1 MTSMK
6 NLFNFL
12 LVLFLGL
19 HAMVLSGQTT
29 HHQQLQF
36 LWSDQLFYQPEE
48 GDPILY
54 LDFDD
59 AARWSEDPALPV
71 YRVTIPVSGKG
82 SLTANLSDDIWEDW
96 PEMTSD
102 PLILSRFPHQI
113 SMDLWVSETRGRYA
127 AHGFILPLRK
137 NGEKIQRLISANLT
151 IHFTPSTD
159 TEVVLRSGHTEESVL
174 AYGTVYKIAVDREGV
189 YKLSYDFL
197 KNTLKMPVD
206 QIDPR
211 RIHLYGNGGGMV
223 PRANAKFRHDDLAEN
238 AIYVSGEADGVFN
251 GSDYILFYAPGPHPF
266 QYNEAQNMLS
276 RPINLYD
283 KQSYYYI
290 KVETIDGLR
299 ISDQPGAD
307 PSAAPSTNA
316 FRDMLRMEDELT
328 NLLNEGNLN
337 HGSGSQWYGDKLSSA
352 LKTIN
357 YTSRFDLLDIVPG
370 STAMVNAAFASRSD
384 VSNRFS
390 LNVDGQ
396 VFQTNMIG
404 STNLGNIES
413 RYANRGTI
421 TQNFTLNQKP
431 ETISVG
437 YTANGTNA
445 TGWVDYIEF
454 HFDRSLNVSQG
465 YLRFNNS
472 AFLSEAK
479 ITMNLIG
486 LTDNS
491 RIWEVSDPVQPRNQL
506 FQKAG
511 SAGSFTQLCDTFRL
525 FVALDLQ
532 GDYPGPKFIGEVT
545 NQNLHGILEA
555 EMAIVYHPLFKE
567 AAENLAEHRRNY
579 SGLKVVTADIFEIY
593 NEFASGTTD
602 PFAIRD
608 FARMLYLRDTTF
620 RYLLL
625 FGDGSFDQRNILGK
639 ANHKNYIPVFE
650 TDESLDP
657 IFAFPTDNVFAL
669 MGDNEGEKI
678 SGESLD
684 LAVGRIPVETAQEAE
699 NVVAKIIN
707 YDINPKTYGDW
718 RLRTVF
724 MADDEDNNLHIND
737 ADALAENTQAVVPML
752 NMDKV
757 YLDAFKQVA
766 TSGGQRYPDANKAFN
781 NAMFRGALLVNYLG
795 HGGTSGWTQ
804 ERVVQI
810 EDILGWT
817 NKDRLPLFLTATCTF
832 AAFDNPEIK
841 TGGEHVLLN
850 PNGGGIALF
859 STVRPVYASLNRDL
873 AQKTLQEIFA
883 ESNPWEQSIGEI
895 LRRGKNKRGNTSN
908 DQKFLLLGDPAQ
920 ILAFP
925 GLKVSTTR
933 INNIAVDPES
943 NLPVDTLKA
952 LQVVTIE
959 GQIEDQNGQ
968 LMSDFNGIV
977 YPTLFDKAKQVKTLG
992 NDPGSPVREF
1002 RLQNSVLYKGAA
1014 TVTAGKF
1021 TFTFTMPQNI
1031 NFVIGEGKL
1040 SYYAWDQDVRDAGGS
1055 FENFIIY
1062 GLDESG
1068 EIDNTPPQVSVFMNG
1083 PDWAFG
1089 GLTSDRPEL
1098 YVELYDN
1105 NGFNFSG
1112 NSIGQDAIGILN
1124 ENTNATFVLN
1134 DFFTPEL
1141 DDSRRGTIRFP
1152 LGKLEPGRYNI
1163 KVRAWD
1169 IFNNPGE
1176 GFTEFVVGT
1185 LENGALAHV
1194 LNFPNPVIDHTR
1206 FRFEHNLAGQT
1217 LDVTIRIYD
1226 MTGREVKIL
1235 RSAFFADSNR
1245 VSDIEWDALDVNGR
1259 PLPRGIYL
1267 YKVHISAT
1275 DGLRKGQ
1282 EAESMVEKLVLLK

>member
-1 MTSMK
+1 MK
-6 NLFNFL
+6 NLFNLSL
-12 LVLFLGL
+12 LLAVGFSAGT
-19 HAMVLSGQTT
+19 VSGQNTFN
-29 HHQQLQF
+29 QQVILQ
-36 LWSDQLFYQPEE
+36 WPDQLFYQPAE
-48 GDPILY
+48 GEPIFY
-54 LDFDD
+54 LDFEG
-59 AARWSEDPALPV
+59 AARWSEEPALPV
-71 YRVTIPVSGKG
+71 YPISIPLG
-82 SLTANLSDDIWEDW
+82 SDGLLTTTLSDEIWEDW
-96 PEMTSD
+96 PAMLSD
-102 PLILSRFPHQI
+102 PEIFSRIPEE
-113 SMDLWVSETRGRYA
+113 MALDLWIAETRGNYTA
-127 AHGFILPLRK
+127 QGYILPLRK
-137 NGEKIQRLISANLT
+137 NGQKIQRLISAKLQ
-151 IHFTPSTD
+151 ISFSPSTEP
-159 TEVVLRSGHTEESVL
+159 TVVLRSGHTEESVL
-174 AYGTVYKIAVDREGV
+174 AFGTIYKIAVDKEGV

-211 RIHLYGNGGGMV
+211 RIHIYGNGGGMV

-238 AIYVSGEADGVFN
+238 AIYVNGEADGVFN
-251 GSDYILFYAPGPHPF
+251 NSDYILFYAPGPHPF
-266 QYNEAQNMLS
+266 QYNEAQNMLT

-283 KQSYYYI
+283 RQSYYYI
-290 KVETIDGLR
+290 KVEPIDGLR
-299 ISDQPGAD
+299 ISEKPSEEPG
-307 PSAAPSTNA
+307 AAPSTNI
-316 FRDMLRMEDELT
+316 FRDMVRMEDELT

-357 YTSRFDLLDIVPG
+357 YTGRFDFQGLVPG
-370 STAMVNAAFASRSD
+370 STAMINAAFASRSD
-384 VSNRFS
+384 VSNRFT
-390 LNVDGQ
+390 LNLDGQ
-396 VFQTNMIG
+396 VFQTNLIG

-421 TQNFTLNQKP
+421 TQEFTISQKP

-454 HFDRSLNVSQG
+454 HFDRNLEVSQS

-472 AFLSEAK
+472 DYLSEEK

-486 LTDNS
+486 FSENT

-506 FQKAG
+506 FQKNGNTA
-511 SAGSFTQLCDTFRL
+511 SFTQLCDTFRL
-525 FVALDLQ
+525 FVALDVK
-532 GDYPGPKFIGEVT
+532 GDYPEPSFVGEVA

-555 EMAIVYHPLFKE
+555 EMAIIYHPLFKE
-567 AAENLAEHRRNY
+567 AADKLAEHRRNY

-593 NEFASGTTD
+593 NEFASGSTD

-608 FARMLYLRDTTF
+608 FARMLYLRDSTF
-620 RYLLL
+620 RYLLFL
-625 FGDGSFDQRNILGK
+625 GDGSFDQRNVLGK
-639 ANHKNYIPVFE
+639 TTHKNYIPVFE

-657 IFAFPTDNVFAL
+657 IFAFPTDNPFAL
-669 MGDNEGEKI
+669 MGEDEGEKI

-684 LAVGRIPVETAQEAE
+684 LAVGRIPVETAQEAA
-699 NVVAKIIN
+699 NVVDKIIN
-707 YDINPKTYGDW
+707 YDTNPKTFGDW
-718 RLRTVF
+718 RIRTVF
-724 MADDEDNNLHIND
+724 IADDEDNNLHMND
-737 ADALAENTQAVVPML
+737 ADALAENTQTVVPML

-781 NAMFRGALLVNYLG
+781 NAMFRGSLLVNYLG

-810 EDILGWT
+810 EDILSWT

-841 TGGEHVLLN
+841 TGGEQVLLN

-925 GLKVSTTR
+925 GLRVSTTR
-933 INNIAVDPES
+933 INNIEVDPES
-943 NLPVDTLKA
+943 NVPVDTLKA

-959 GQIEDQNGQ
+959 GQIEDHNGQ
-968 LMSDFNGIV
+968 LMTDFNGIV

-992 NDPGSPVREF
+992 NDPGSPIREF
-1002 RLQNSVLYKGAA
+1002 RLQNSILYKGAA

-1021 TFTFTMPQNI
+1021 TFTFTVPQNI

-1040 SYYAWDQDVRDAGGS
+1040 SYYAWDKGVRDAGGS

-1098 YVELYDN
+1098 YVELFDD

-1152 LGKLEPGRYNI
+1152 LGKLEPGRYNL

-1194 LNFPNPVIDHTR
+1194 LNFPNPVTDHTR

-1235 RSAFFADSNR
+1235 RSSFFAESNR

-1267 YKVHISAT
+1267 YKVHISAA

-1282 EAESMVEKLVLLK
+1282 EAESTVEKLVLLK